1 MCKLFIKQKLCDKCA
16 NLISKVGR
24 EYKCPMSHGIL
35 STYTKAPSYCK
46 NFKQRE
52 KTDDEVS

>member
-1 MCKLFIKQKLCDKCA
+1 MCKLFRKQKLCDKCA

-46 NFKQRE
+46 NFKPRE
-52 KTDDEVS
+52 ATDE